1 VPPPPI
7 RKPSRRILSPRA
19 APQPMPPAPSYGEI
33 ATREAYG
40 DALVR
45 LGTADT
51 RVVALDGD
59 VKNSTYS
66 ERFLKSHPERFVEAY
81 IAEQNMVGA
90 AAGLAAQGF
99 VPYASTFA
107 CFLTRAADQLR
118 MAGISRSNMK
128 LCGSH
133 AGVSIGEDGPSQM
146 GLEDLALFRALPESV
161 VLYPSDGVST
171 DACVQLAAVHRGI
184 VYIRTTRGK
193 TPAVYGGDEAFA
205 VGGLKVVRAGD
216 GDALTIVAAGITLHE
231 ALAAH
236 AELAAAGTRVR
247 VVDLYSVKPVDA
259 AGLLAAARATGNRL
273 LVVEDHYAEGG
284 LGDAVREA
292 VSPEAI
298 TVHHL
303 AVREIP
309 HSGPPKKL
317 LERYGIGRG
326 AIVTKVREIVGG

>member
-1 VPPPPI
+1 
-7 RKPSRRILSPRA
+7 
-19 APQPMPPAPSYGEI
+19 M
-33 ATREAYG
+33 ATYA
-40 DALVR
+40 
-45 LGTADT
+45 
-51 RVVALDGD
+51 
-59 VKNSTYS
+59 
-66 ERFLKSHPERFVEAY
+66 ERFLKAHPERFVEAY

-99 VPYASTFA
+99 IPFASSFA

-118 MAGISRSNMK
+118 MTGISRSNIK

-146 GLEDLALFRALPESV
+146 ALEDLALFRALPESV

-171 DACVQLAAVHRGI
+171 DACVQLAGLHRGI
-184 VYIRTTRGK
+184 VYLRTTRMK
-193 TPAVYGGDEAFA
+193 TPAVYGADEAFA
-205 VGGLKVVRAGD
+205 VGGLKVVRSAA

-236 AELAAAGTRVR
+236 DELAGGGVRVR
-247 VVDLYSVKPVDA
+247 VIDLYSVKPVDA
-259 AGLLAAARATGNRL
+259 ASLLAAARATGNRL

-292 VSPEAI
+292 VSSQAI
-298 TVHHL
+298 AVHHL

-317 LERYGIGRG
+317 RERSGIGRA
-326 AIVTKVREIVGG
+326 AIVTKVRELLGA